1 MKISYQWLK
10 DFIEIDDQTPE
21 SVAEKLTHAGLEVEQ
36 LHKYESIPGSLEGL
50 VIGEVVHCEP
60 HPNADKLKKT
70 LVDVGGGQPLPIV
83 CGAPNVA
90 KGQKVVVALVG
101 TTLYPKEGEPFQIKK
116 AKIRGEVSE
125 GMICAEDEIGLGES
139 HEGIMVLDTDLPNGT
154 PAAAFFKPYQDIVFE
169 IGLTPNRADAASH
182 LGVARDLKALY
193 RRSIQMPALQQDFPG
208 NPSPITVEI
217 EHTEACPR
225 YAGLLIEGVKVA
237 PSPAWMQERLKAI
250 GLKPIN
256 NVVDITNYVMH
267 ELGQPMHAFDADRI
281 EGNKIIVKTLPEGT
295 PFVTLDGEERKLSA
309 NDLMICDAAK
319 PLAIAGV
326 MGGLHSG
333 IQDDTQRVFLESAY
347 FNPTYVRKTSARHA
361 LKTDASFRFE
371 RGTDPNMV
379 LVALQRAAYLIEALA
394 GGKAVA
400 RVVDV
405 YPEPI
410 ENRRFFVTYKRLF
423 TLLGI
428 EIPKEEI
435 KRILTDLDIQTVKE
449 TEEGFEV
456 EVPPYRVDVT
466 DTADIAEEVLRIYGF
481 DRVPLSEHLHTSFIS
496 PFPAPAE
503 DKKHLQDAITDFL
516 ASQGLYEV
524 ITNSLTKPDYAG
536 RLDDSSWGEPVR
548 MLNYTSEEI
557 SVLRSS
563 LLFSGLEVIA
573 HNLNRQRK
581 YQQIFEFGK
590 VYFKAADG
598 TYGEKERLGIW
609 LTGSR
614 HPEHWLHA
622 AQPAQYHDLAAIV
635 ERLLKRMR
643 VHGYTKA
650 AAPGDQWGYGLSYLV
665 KDHPVATLGLVQ
677 PKVARMFDIKQE
689 VWFADIDWDWLAA
702 HYHDGYAARE
712 LPKFP
717 FVRRDLSLILDKQVS
732 WQEVE
737 ALAWRTERKLLKHIN
752 VFSVY
757 EGNNIG
763 EGKKSYA
770 ISFILQD
777 ETKTLTD
784 KVIDK
789 TMQKLMD
796 AYRRE
801 LGAVIRE

>member
-10 DFIEIDDQTPE
+10 DFIEIDDQSPE
-21 SVAEKLTHAGLEVEQ
+21 LIAQKLTHAGLEVEQ
-36 LHKYESIPGSLEGL
+36 LHSYEAIPGSLEGL
-50 VIGEVVHCEP
+50 VIGEVLQCEP

-70 LVDVGGGQPLPIV
+70 LVDVGGEQPLPIV

-101 TTLYPKEGEPFQIKK
+101 ATLYPKEGEPFKIKK

-125 GMICAEDEIGLGES
+125 GMICAEDEIGLGSS

-154 PAAAFFKPYQDIVFE
+154 PAAEFFKPYRDTVLE

-182 LGVARDLKALY
+182 LGVARDLKALLG
-193 RRSIQMPALQQDFPG
+193 RPIQMPPVQQTFPET
-208 NPSPITVEI
+208 PSPISVEI
-217 EHTEACPR
+217 ENPEACPR
-225 YAGLLIEGVKVA
+225 YAGLLIEGVAVA
-237 PSPAWMQERLKAI
+237 PSPAWLQERLKAI

-256 NVVDITNYVMH
+256 NVVDVTNYVMH

-281 EGNKIIVKTLPEGT
+281 EGNKIIVKTLDEGT
-295 PFVTLDGEERKLSA
+295 PFVTLDEEERKLSA
-309 NDLMICDAAK
+309 HDLMICDAVK
-319 PLAIAGV
+319 PLAMAGV

-333 IQDDTQRVFLESAY
+333 IQDTTRRVFLESAY
-347 FNPTYVRKTSARHA
+347 FNPTYIRKTSARHA

-379 LVALQRAAYLIEALA
+379 LVALQRAAYLITQLA
-394 GGKAVA
+394 GGKAA
-400 RVVDV
+400 AQIVDV
-405 YPEPI
+405 YPQPI
-410 ENRRFFVTYKRLF
+410 ENRRFFVKYERLF

-428 EIPKEEI
+428 EIPKEEVR
-435 KRILTDLDIQTVKE
+435 RILTGLDILIEEE
-449 TEEGFEV
+449 TEEGMALS
-456 EVPPYRVDVT
+456 VPPYRVDVT
-466 DTADIAEEVLRIYGF
+466 GTADIAEEVLRIYGF

-496 PFPAPAE
+496 PFPAPAQ
-503 DKKHLQDAITDFL
+503 DKKHLQDTIADFL

-524 ITNSLTKPDYAG
+524 ITNSLTKPAYAG
-536 RLDDSSWGEPVR
+536 RLSESAWGQPVR

-581 YQQIFEFGK
+581 YQKIFEFGR
-590 VYFKAADG
+590 VYFQTTDG
-598 TYGEKERLGIW
+598 AYGEKERLGIW
-609 LTGSR
+609 ITGNR
-614 HPEHWLHA
+614 HPEHWSQA
-622 AQPAQYHDLAAIV
+622 TQATQYHDLATIV

-643 VHGYTKA
+643 VNKFTKA
-650 AAPGDQWGYGLSYLV
+650 AAPADQWGYGIRYLV
-665 KDHPVATLGLVQ
+665 EGHAVATAGLVQ
-677 PKVARMFDIKQE
+677 PKITRMLDIKQE
-689 VWFADIDWDWLAA
+689 VWFADVDWDWLTA
-702 HYHDGYAARE
+702 HYHDDYTARE

-717 FVRRDLSLILDKQVS
+717 FVRRDLSLVLDKQVT

-737 ALAWRTERKLLKHIN
+737 ALAWRTENKLLKHIN
-752 VFSVY
+752 LFSVY

-796 AYRRE
+796 AYKKE

>member
-10 DFIEIDDQTPE
+10 DFIEIDDQSPE
-21 SVAEKLTHAGLEVEQ
+21 SIAEKLTHAGLEVEQ
-36 LHKYESIPGSLEGL
+36 LSQYEAIPGSLEGL
-50 VIGEVVHCEP
+50 VIGEVLHCEP

-70 LVDVGGGQPLPIV
+70 LVDVGGEQPLPIV

-101 TTLYPKEGEPFQIKK
+101 TTLYPKEGEPFTIKK

-125 GMICAEDEIGLGES
+125 GMICAEDEIGLGTS
-139 HEGIMVLDTDLPNGT
+139 HEGIMVLDTELPNGT
-154 PAAAFFKPYQDIVFE
+154 PAAAFFKPYRDVIFE

-182 LGVARDLKALY
+182 LGVARDLRALL
-193 RRSIQMPALQQDFPG
+193 RRAIQMPVLQQQFPET
-208 NPSPITVEI
+208 PSPISVEI
-217 EHTEACPR
+217 ENPEACPR
-225 YAGLLIEGVKVA
+225 YAGLLIEGVKIA
-237 PSPAWMQERLKAI
+237 PSPAWLQERLKAI

-267 ELGQPMHAFDADRI
+267 ELGQPMHAFDADYL
-281 EGNKIIVKTLPEGT
+281 EGNKIIVKTLAEGT

-309 NDLMICDAAK
+309 HDLMICDAAK

-333 IQDDTQRVFLESAY
+333 IKAHTRRVFLESAY
-347 FNPTYVRKTSARHA
+347 FSPTYVRKTSARHG

-379 LVALQRAAYLIEALA
+379 LVALQRAAYLIETLA
-394 GGKAVA
+394 GGKAAA
-400 RVVDV
+400 RIIDV
-405 YPEPI
+405 YPKVI
-410 ENRRFFVTYKRLF
+410 ENRRFFVKYQRLF

-428 EIPKEEI
+428 EIPTEEI
-435 KRILTDLDIQTVKE
+435 KRILTDLDISIESE
-449 TEEGFEV
+449 TIEGLEV
-456 EVPPYRVDVT
+456 NVPPYRADVT
-466 DTADIAEEVLRIYGF
+466 GTADIAEELLRIYGF

-496 PFPAPAE
+496 PFPAPSE
-503 DKKHLQDAITDFL
+503 DKKHLQDAIIDFL

-524 ITNSLTKPDYAG
+524 ITNSLTKPAYAS
-536 RLDDSSWGEPVR
+536 RLVESAWGEPVR

-563 LLFSGLEVIA
+563 LLFSGLEVIT

-581 YQQIFEFGK
+581 YQKIFEFGK
-590 VYFKAADG
+590 VYFKMPDG
-598 TYGEKERLGIW
+598 VYAEKERLGIW
-609 LTGSR
+609 LTGSL
-614 HPEHWLHA
+614 HPEHWSQA
-622 AQPAQYHDLAAIV
+622 VAPIQYHDLAAIV

-643 VHGYTKA
+643 VLQYTKV
-650 AAPGDQWGYGLSYLV
+650 AAPGDQWGYGTRYEV
-665 KDHPVATLGLVQ
+665 NKHPVATIGLVQ
-677 PKVARMFDIKQE
+677 PKITRMFDIKQD
-689 VWFADIDWDWLAA
+689 VWFADIDWEWLVA
-702 HYHDGYAARE
+702 HYHNDHTAQE

-717 FVRRDLSLILDKQVS
+717 FVRRDLSLILDKHIS

-737 ALAWRTERKLLKHIN
+737 DLAWCTERKLLKHIN

-784 KVIDK
+784 EVIDR
-789 TMQKLMD
+789 TMQKLMQ
-796 AYRRE
+796 AYRQK